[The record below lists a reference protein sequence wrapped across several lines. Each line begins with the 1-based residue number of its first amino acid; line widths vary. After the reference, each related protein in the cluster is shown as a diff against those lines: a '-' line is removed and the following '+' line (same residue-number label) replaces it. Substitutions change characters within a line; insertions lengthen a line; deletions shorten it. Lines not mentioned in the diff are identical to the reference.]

1 MNGATK
7 GPGDGQATIP
17 WAWFMLRMLAQE
29 EAKVG
34 YDRSAPRRPVKLSR
48 NSDLVERSKAGVEN
62 FSAHVEEL
70 LATDLVRREAK
81 ADADADRADTA
92 AALDGFAA
100 FYREGGSLSEE
111 LEAQ

>member
-1 MNGATK
+1 MN
-7 GPGDGQATIP
+7 
-17 WAWFMLRMLAQE
+17 
-29 EAKVG
+29 
-34 YDRSAPRRPVKLSR
+34 LSL

-70 LATDLVRREAK
+70 LAMDLARREAK
-81 ADADADRADTA
+81 ADAERARTA

-100 FYREGGSLSEE
+100 LYRKGGSLSEE